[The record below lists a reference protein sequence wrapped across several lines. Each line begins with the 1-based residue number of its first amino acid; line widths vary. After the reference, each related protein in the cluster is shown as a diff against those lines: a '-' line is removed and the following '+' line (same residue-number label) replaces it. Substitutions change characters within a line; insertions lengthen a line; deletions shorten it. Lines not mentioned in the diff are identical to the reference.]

1 MSFLEDSA
9 KLQLRKDPPGLEI
22 AHYWRRTAVTL
33 SDPSR
38 RLLSYLVSSLV
49 SRGWLGSVE
58 PLLDAAADNLHE
70 PRAQIAG
77 EFESLTALD
86 LIGVESGKI
95 TQLAGLLS
103 TKPTGITFKFDQQ
116 TEVHLLGPLAALA
129 VAHALQKAG
138 VIRAKCSEDAAQ
150 KVELICDVAGIAS
163 RSPETVAMFLPAW
176 DGELPPSQAA
186 RGGGLF
192 ASDEALDRW
201 QQRQGSPL
209 GMPIASM
216 LFPMASVD
224 LGADLGSTLE
234 AVLNHL
240 PDFS

>member
-1 MSFLEDSA
+1 MSFLDDSA
-9 KLQLRKDPPGLEI
+9 KLLLRKDPPGLEI
-22 AHYWRRTAVTL
+22 AHYWRRTATTL
-33 SDPSR
+33 TDPSR
-38 RLLSYLVSSLV
+38 RLLSYLVSSLL

-58 PLLDAAADNLHE
+58 NLLDAAADNLHE
-70 PRAQIAG
+70 PRAQVAA

-86 LIGVESGKI
+86 LISVEAGKI

-129 VAHALQKAG
+129 VSHALQKAG
-138 VIRAKCSEDAAQ
+138 VIRAKCGDDPAQ
-150 KVELICDVAGIAS
+150 RIELTCDVTGIAS
-163 RSPETVAMFLPAW
+163 RSPETVALFLPAW
-176 DGELPPSQAA
+176 DGEGPPAQAA

-192 ASDEALDRW
+192 RSDEALDAW
-201 QQRQGSPL
+201 QQREGSPQ

-234 AVLNHL
+234 AALNHL

>member
-1 MSFLEDSA
+1 MSFLDDSA
-9 KLQLRKDPPGLEI
+9 KLLLRKDPPGLEI
-22 AHYWRRTAVTL
+22 AHYWRRTATTL
-33 SDPSR
+33 TDPSR
-38 RLLSYLVSSLV
+38 RLLSYLVSALL

-58 PLLDAAADNLHE
+58 NLLDAAADNLHE
-70 PRAQIAG
+70 PRGQLAA
-77 EFESLTALD
+77 EFESLLALD
-86 LIGVESGKI
+86 LISVEAGKI

-129 VAHALQKAG
+129 VSHALQKAG
-138 VIRAKCSEDAAQ
+138 VVRAKCGDDATQ
-150 KVELICDVAGIAS
+150 KIELTCDVTGIAS
-163 RSPETVAMFLPAW
+163 RSPETVALFLPAW
-176 DGELPPSQAA
+176 DGEGPPAQAA

-192 ASDEALDRW
+192 RSDEALDAW
-201 QQRQGSPL
+201 QQAQGNPQ

-216 LFPMASVD
+216 LFPMAAVE

-234 AVLNHL
+234 AALNHL

>member
-1 MSFLEDSA
+1 MSFLDESA
-9 KLQLRKDPPGLEI
+9 KLLLRKDPPGLEI
-22 AHYWRRTAVTL
+22 AHYWRRTVITL

-38 RLLSYLVSSLV
+38 RLLSYLVSSLL

-70 PRAQIAG
+70 SRADIAS
-77 EFESLTALD
+77 EFESLAALD
-86 LIGVESGKI
+86 LIGVEGGKI

-103 TKPTGITFKFDQQ
+103 IKTTGITFKFDNQ
-116 TEVHLLGPLAALA
+116 TEVNLLGPLAALA
-129 VAHALQKAG
+129 VAQALQKSG
-138 VIRAKCSEDAAQ
+138 VVRAKCGGDSSQ
-150 KVELICDVAGIAS
+150 KIELTCDVTGIVS
-163 RSPETVAMFLPAW
+163 RSPETVALFLPAW
-176 DGELPPSQAA
+176 DGELPPGQAA

-192 ASDEALDRW
+192 CSDEALDQW
-201 QQRQGSPL
+201 QNSQDNPN

-234 AVLNHL
+234 AALNHL